1 MIWFTTQDKKSR
13 KFKLSDCIGY
23 RYGFYFQIAKITSHT
38 VMLILP
44 VGDIATNPGPAHG
57 YNIQCLY
64 LNARR
69 LINKTNE
76 LQTITIDID
85 ILAVTETWLKPE
97 NLDSEIHPGNDFIIY
112 RQGRINRIG
121 GGVLLA
127 VRENILSLGR
137 KDLESNEMLVPNGAK
152 FVPNR
157 G

>member
-1 MIWFTTQDKKSR
+1 M
-13 KFKLSDCIGY
+13 
-23 RYGFYFQIAKITSHT
+23 
-38 VMLILP
+38 
-44 VGDIATNPGPAHG
+44 
-57 YNIQCLY
+57 
-64 LNARR
+64 
-69 LINKTNE
+69 INKTNE
-76 LQTITIDID
+76 LQTTAIDID

-127 VRENILSLGR
+127 VRENILSLRR
-137 KDLESNEMLVPNGAK
+137 KDLESNEMLVSNGAK